1 MFWGG
6 LQAWKRVGSSGWSR
20 GPGVTRDREPSKGPK
35 GSGDGEWGAGGER
48 TPHRKAVRK
57 GSPHE
62 PGVQQPSR
70 GAASPALAYSCWPGD
85 ALRRLTRTVI
95 QAGS

>member
-1 MFWGG
+1 MT
-6 LQAWKRVGSSGWSR
+6 Q
-20 GPGVTRDREPSKGPK
+20 DREPSKGPK
-35 GSGDGEWGAGGER
+35 GSGDGDWGTGGER

-70 GAASPALAYSCWPGD
+70 AV
-85 ALRRLTRTVI
+85 T
-95 QAGS
+95 QAGQPAQPWPTLAGLGMLCTD